1 MKERGFR
8 PVNFLFGFLMGSAD
22 IIPGVSGGTVALI
35 LGIYE
40 RLIGSIR
47 AAATAAADLVRG
59 RATDARE
66 DVRQID
72 WGLIIPLGIGILSA
86 LVLGA
91 RIIEPLLERYP
102 VHLRALF
109 FGLIAASISIP
120 WRAIVD
126 RNRLHFVIAVIA
138 AVLAFALVGIPP
150 GRVVDPQLIFVFL
163 AAMIAICA
171 MILPGI
177 SGAFLLL
184 IMGMYEPTL
193 EALNRLDVAYVAVF
207 VLGAAIGLGAFSK
220 LLYYLL
226 NTHHDVTMAALV
238 GLMAGSLRALWPYQ
252 DDTRALLAPPSL
264 GSLAFAVL
272 LGAVGFVIVFA
283 LTRLGVASTRRK
295 LPKHSER
302 R

>member
-22 IIPGVSGGTVALI
+22 VIPGVSGGTVALV

-40 RLIGSIR
+40 RLIASIR
-47 AAATAAADLVRG
+47 AVATAAADLVRG
-59 RATDARE
+59 RPGESRQMVRE
-66 DVRQID
+66 VE
-72 WGLIIPLGIGILSA
+72 WGLVIPLGIGIVSA

-91 RIIEPLLERYP
+91 RIIEPLLDQYP
-102 VHLRALF
+102 VQLRALF

-120 WRAIVD
+120 WRAIPT
-126 RNRLHFVIAVIA
+126 RTRLHLAIAVVA

-150 GRVVDPQLIFVFL
+150 AHIEGPHLILVFL

-171 MILPGI
+171 MILPGV

-184 IMGMYEPTL
+184 VMGMYEPTL
-193 EALNRLDVAYVAVF
+193 EALNRLDAAYVVVF

-220 LLYYLL
+220 LLHYLL
-226 NTHHDVTMAALV
+226 KNHHDVTMAALV

-252 DDTRALLAPPSL
+252 DETRALLAPPSP
-264 GSLAFAVL
+264 GSLAVAL
-272 LGAVGFVIVFA
+272 LLAGAGFIIVYG
-283 LTRLGVASTRRK
+283 LTQLGLASSRRK
-295 LPKHSER
+295 LPEPSER